1 MGESVLFG
9 DWLIANPKQIE
20 ILDFTAWNKIHDGK
34 RNRWRFVP
42 CLTFVVKGLFVEIA
56 GFHEVWA
63 FIDAIIPKLPRRE
76 LNEVMKG
83 RSEGPTIIE
92 ELSAFLQESE
102 RTLLIELVLP
112 DNGDFLR
119 AVVIRG
125 EDRPLCKVP
134 IVIHDKT
141 VWKEAQLLDEFIV
154 VKNNPEDYL
163 IFRVITQRG
172 GSVRPEKMQ
181 RSNSLVSVSQHIQS
195 RKEESVEIVSEIS
208 SSNVKLW
215 PSLRMLTTESDA
227 LEHHRFLN
235 YFRGPDTL

>member
-56 GFHEVWA
+56 GYHEVWA

-125 EDRPLCKVP
+125 EDRPSFSELLHSVGG
-134 IVIHDKT
+134 
-141 VWKEAQLLDEFIV
+141 LLDQKRCREAIV
-154 VKNNPEDYL
+154 LFPFHNTSKVERKN
-163 IFRVITQRG
+163 Q
-172 GSVRPEKMQ
+172 
-181 RSNSLVSVSQHIQS
+181 
-195 RKEESVEIVSEIS
+195 
-208 SSNVKLW
+208 
-215 PSLRMLTTESDA
+215 
-227 LEHHRFLN
+227 
-235 YFRGPDTL
+235 